1 MYLIGD
7 PHLGREFVAHVP
19 LDRRG
24 DREAMMMEDFETRLN
39 ASDETTVIVGDL
51 FDRPM
56 ITERSV
62 VSIQTL
68 YTVISMIITAAMVR
82 PTRKI
87 IIMAGNHDL
96 NKATEVRGAFHV
108 LALALER
115 VPNVHVL
122 LEPEVIDGVAYFPWQ
137 YEKTAEEQVK
147 ELNLDRANIAIGH
160 WDLESFGDGNAH
172 LCPAEKLVA
181 AGITDIYSGHWH
193 IAGDYTVAGYTVN
206 CTGSMQPM
214 THAEDPKEKMYVTLS
229 KQSYEERDP
238 KDFANHYVRVR
249 VPKGEEVTP
258 PPTCYGFKTEPV
270 DDANDDGRERVN
282 LGNFDMNDIL
292 SQAFTSMNV
301 KKDVQSFIKGNLNGV
316 A

>member
-7 PHLGREFVAHVP
+7 PHLGREFRAHVP
-19 LDRRG
+19 LDRLG

-51 FDRPM
+51 FDRP
-56 ITERSV
+56 V
-62 VSIQTL
+62 VSTQTL
-68 YTVISMIITAAMVR
+68 YTTLFVILSAAMAR

-96 NKATEVRGAFHV
+96 NKATEVRGSFHI
-108 LALALER
+108 LAVALER
-115 VPNVHVL
+115 VPNVSVL

-137 YEKTAEEQVK
+137 YEVDAETQVDALMGQILSGK
-147 ELNLDRANIAIGH
+147 PKQAVGH
-160 WDLESFGDGNAH
+160 WDLEAFDKDHTEH
-172 LCPAEKLVA
+172 LCPAKSLIA
-181 AGITDIYSGHWH
+181 FGITDIYSGHWH
-193 IAGDYTVAGYTVN
+193 IAGEYKVDGTLVN

-238 KDFANHYVRVR
+238 KDFANYYVRVR

-258 PPTCYGFKTEPV
+258 PPTCLGFKTEPV